1 MRLRRSKRQ
10 AEQQAGQAQQ
20 PQQATHPEHPAQPGH
35 PGRTVQAE
43 ASHDATATA
52 TATTATA
59 AVELR
64 SVRRQYGRG
73 ATAVHALRGI
83 DLALP
88 RGSFTAVMGPSGSGK
103 STFLQCAAGLDLPT
117 EGSVRLG
124 GTEITGMN
132 ENELTELRRS
142 RLGFVFQAFNLLPS
156 LTVEQNVLLPMRL
169 AGGRTTSQGQAR
181 AADLLARVGLEGKGR
196 RRPAELSGG
205 QQQRVAIARALV
217 TRPDVVFADEPTG
230 ALDTTTA
237 TEVLGL
243 LRSAVDTLGATVV
256 MVTHDPAAAAHA
268 DQVLFLADGLIADR
282 LPRSSAATIAARMT
296 ALTAPAP
303 APAPGPASAASPS
316 PAAPRYAGA
325 VA

>member
-1 MRLRRSKRQ
+1 MGFRRERRQ
-10 AEQQAGQAQQ
+10 PAV
-20 PQQATHPEHPAQPGH
+20 EHGGDGH
-35 PGRTVQAE
+35 G
-43 ASHDATATA
+43 
-52 TATTATA
+52 TA

-64 SVRRQYGRG
+64 GVTRVYGRG
-73 ATAVHALRGI
+73 AGLVHALRGI
-83 DLALP
+83 DVSLP

-124 GTEITGMN
+124 GTELTGMN
-132 ENELTELRRS
+132 ENQLTELRRS
-142 RLGFVFQAFNLLPS
+142 RLGFVFQAFNLMPS

-169 AGGRTTSQGQAR
+169 GGGRQDRAR
-181 AADLLARVGLEGKGR
+181 AAELLARVGLESKGR
-196 RRPAELSGG
+196 SRPAELSGG

-237 TEVLGL
+237 GEVLAL
-243 LRSAVDTLGATVV
+243 LRDAVDTLGATVV

-282 LPRSSAATIAARMT
+282 LPRSTPLAVASRMT
-296 ALTAPAP
+296 TLTTSTA
-303 APAPGPASAASPS
+303 
-316 PAAPRYAGA
+316 
-325 VA
+325 